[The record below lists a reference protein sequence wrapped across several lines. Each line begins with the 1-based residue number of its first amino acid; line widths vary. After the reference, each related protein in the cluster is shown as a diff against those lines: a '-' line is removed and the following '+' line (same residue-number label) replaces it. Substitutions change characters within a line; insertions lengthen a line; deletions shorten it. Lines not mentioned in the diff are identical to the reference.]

1 MIHLAVYVI
10 EDVEDA
16 ALAERNEIFEF
27 IVDGSECESCG
38 MVIGPSLD
46 EFFPCVVI
54 VDTDEKLDVD
64 SWAICVDCASP
75 LMYPNEWVLNLDL

>member
-1 MIHLAVYVI
+1 MIHLALYVV

-27 IVDGSECESCG
+27 IIDGSECENCG

-46 EFFPCVVI
+46 QFFPCVVI

-64 SWAICVDCASP
+64 SWAICIDCAAP
-75 LMYPNEWVLNLDL
+75 LMYPNEWVLNLEL